1 MNIAASSSN
10 ERLSNLEKKV
20 QEQTKI
26 IQRLSD
32 TIYRTNNVLIDMVQ
46 CMFCHQTQQNVLHKH
61 LSELTNNNVAWTP
74 DTLEDT
80 HASGAYPTTYQGN
93 DHEFRITD
101 LENILENI
109 IQEKKLSIRSD
120 EPYLPLLTVDTQ
132 DDGSLDSEII
142 DICNDIH
149 GNDINE
155 YDRNEY
161 DRNEYDRNGNDGEYE
176 LTIKSLRLSQLY
188 DLFKKLQYENETKLT
203 ILSDLKEIAS
213 VFYPDSVKKYP
224 AYFKKYDI
232 ELDKS
237 NESITY
243 RCDKVDEYDKVI
255 DHIIMDNQLIDS
267 MIKDL
272 KQLLK
277 KEHPECLSIYESS
290 KEPYAYI

>member
-188 DLFKKLQYENETKLT
+188 PY
-203 ILSDLKEIAS
+203 ILSRLLQHRLARLHLAGSALQPSHWQGHTSSLMRCVLFNDVNLR
-213 VFYPDSVKKYP
+213 VFSMEV
-224 AYFKKYDI
+224 
-232 ELDKS
+232 
-237 NESITY
+237 
-243 RCDKVDEYDKVI
+243 RC
-255 DHIIMDNQLIDS
+255 Q
-267 MIKDL
+267 
-272 KQLLK
+272 
-277 KEHPECLSIYESS
+277 
-290 KEPYAYI
+290 

>member
-1 MNIAASSSN
+1 MSSPINIAASSSN

-46 CMFCHQTQQNVLHKH
+46 GMFCHQTQQNVLHKH
-61 LSELTNNNVAWTP
+61 LSDLTNNNVAWTP

-93 DHEFRITD
+93 DHEFRITE
-101 LENILENI
+101 LENILEDI

-132 DDGSLDSEII
+132 DDGSIDSEIV
-142 DICNDIH
+142 DICNDIN
-149 GNDINE
+149 GYDING

-161 DRNEYDRNGNDGEYE
+161 DSDYE
-176 LTIKSLRLSQLY
+176 LTVKSLLLSQLY
-188 DLFKKLQYENETKLT
+188 DLFKKLQYENETKQT
-203 ILSDLKEIAS
+203 IVSDLKELVS
-213 VFYPDSVKKYP
+213 VLCPECIKKYP
-224 AYFKKYDI
+224 AYFKRYDI

-237 NESITY
+237 NESIIY
-243 RCDKVDEYDKVI
+243 RCDKVDEYEKVI

-272 KQLLK
+272 KKILNEK
-277 KEHPECLSIYESS
+277 HPECLDIYEST